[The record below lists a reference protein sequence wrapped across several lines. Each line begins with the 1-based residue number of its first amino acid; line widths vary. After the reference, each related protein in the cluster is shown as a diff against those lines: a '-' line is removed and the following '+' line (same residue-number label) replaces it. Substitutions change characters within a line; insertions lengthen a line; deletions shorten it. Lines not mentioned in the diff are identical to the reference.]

1 MIWARTAALSARLS
15 GVSGRVSRSSFT
27 RPQCRNASV
36 ELLNPTH
43 SAPPTSSA
51 LPLRRLPRVPC
62 MPPVVR
68 EKRAPLAEL
77 PRLQLLDR
85 ACHPTVDSRPS
96 LRELREVSDLLGQR
110 VLEAVLGLGIERFLV
125 EELRVYNR
133 MESGGQVSVTELD
146 NASEYWLREV
156 HPDHRCRLQ

>member
-1 MIWARTAALSARLS
+1 M
-15 GVSGRVSRSSFT
+15 
-27 RPQCRNASV
+27 
-36 ELLNPTH
+36 
-43 SAPPTSSA
+43 
-51 LPLRRLPRVPC
+51 PLRRFSSVTC
-62 MPPVVR
+62 MFPVVR
-68 EKRAPLAEL
+68 EKRGTLAEL
-77 PRLQLLDR
+77 PRFQLLDR
-85 ACHPTVDSRPS
+85 ACNGSMDSRPS

-110 VLEAVLGLGIERFLV
+110 VLEAVLGLRIERFLV